1 MVGDF
6 NTQLKS
12 IVRSSRITIN
22 KETMTLNEILEQTDL
37 KTDIIFHL
45 KVAEY
50 THSSQMCTEH
60 SPRQIT
66 F

>member
-12 IVRSSRITIN
+12 IVRSSKITIN
-22 KETMTLNEILEQTDL
+22 KETMALNEILDQTDL
-37 KTDIIFHL
+37 KTDITFHP
-45 KVAEY
+45 KVAEH
-50 THSSQMCTEH
+50 THSFQMCKKP

>member
-6 NTQLKS
+6 NIQLKS
-12 IVRSSRITIN
+12 IVRSSKITIN
-22 KETMTLNEILEQTDL
+22 KETMALNEILDQTDL
-37 KTDIIFHL
+37 KTDLTFHL

-50 THSSQMCTEH
+50 THSFQMRTKP
-60 SPRQIT
+60 SPKQIT

>member
-12 IVRSSRITIN
+12 IVRSSKITIN
-22 KETMTLNEILEQTDL
+22 KETMALNEILDQTDL
-37 KTDIIFHL
+37 KTDTTCHL

-50 THSSQMCTEH
+50 TYSFQMCTKP
-60 SPRQIT
+60 SPKQIT